1 VSVTDPGKPSIRIDL
16 REGFEDDEVVISVG
30 EQEVFRKE
38 GVTTLPQI
46 GRADGIDAPVA
57 EGPITVR
64 VELPERGLSESFSV
78 RAPGLHLGISIED
91 GELTHE
97 VSPTPFRYA

>member
-1 VSVTDPGKPSIRIDL
+1 MTGIDPGRPSIRIDL
-16 REGFEDDEVVISVG
+16 REGFEDDEVVIRVD

-38 GVTTLPQI
+38 GVTTLPQV
-46 GRADGIDAPVA
+46 GRADGIDAPVG
-57 EGPITVR
+57 EGPVTVR
-64 VELPERGLSESFSV
+64 VEVPKRGLSESFSV
-78 RAPGLHLGISIED
+78 PAPGLHLGISIED